1 MLSRGDFNSIA
12 YRMTAS
18 VLVLS
23 LLLAGASTM
32 GLYVVSSHE
41 EADKVERDLRQ
52 LVKTN
57 VPGIN
62 ESLWVM
68 DMRQLQIQLNSLLN
82 IPHVTKAQVESGGQ
96 ILASTGNNLPDEA
109 TIRRS
114 FALNYRLEDRIIP
127 LGNLQLQVNY
137 NDISKDLLSKAH
149 VRFLFQLGQIAL
161 VAVFMLFI
169 FRQIVTRRLETF
181 ENHISELNRGQTDAL
196 VLPKPMFFKGNDELD
211 MLVQAFNNMSGQLRE
226 MISDMKQAE
235 EDLRRMNERFSLAT
249 HAAQLGVWDWD
260 IPKNELAWE
269 ESMYRLYAIQR
280 EDFGGAYDAWART
293 IHPLDKA
300 QTEGEIQAALRGERE
315 YAPEFRIVLPD
326 GNIRYIKAN
335 SQTFRDEN
343 GTPLRMIGTNI
354 DITERKLAEEEV
366 RRLNAELE
374 RRVTERTAQLQ
385 AANQE
390 LEAFCYSVSHDLRA
404 PLRHIDGYV
413 DLLVSRCRD
422 SLTDKGLHYA
432 DTIAASA
439 RQMGVLIDD
448 LLQFSRTGR
457 AEIHQERVD
466 MNKAMEEALVTLQEG
481 CAGRAIEWAIEKLP
495 MVRGDFA
502 LLRQVWANL
511 LGNAVKYTRTR
522 ETTRITV
529 SSSRENDEDIFTVT
543 DNGVGFDMQ
552 YAGKLFGVFQRLHTQ
567 EEFEGTGIGLA
578 TVQRIINRHGGRVW
592 AEAELNRGATFHF
605 TLPLHTEESDV

>member
-52 LVKTN
+52 MVKTN

-82 IPHVTKAQVESGGQ
+82 IPHVTKAQVESDGR
-96 ILASTGNNLPDEA
+96 ILASAGNNLPDEA
-109 TIRRS
+109 TIRKS

-137 NDISKDLLSKAH
+137 NDISKDLLSKSH

-181 ENHISELNRGQTDAL
+181 ENHISELNLGQTDVL

-211 MLVQAFNNMSGQLRE
+211 MLVQAFNNMSNQLRE

-293 IHPLDKA
+293 IHPQDKA
-300 QTEGEIQAALRGERE
+300 HIEVEVQAALRGERE
-315 YAPEFRIVLPD
+315 YEPEFRIVLPD

-343 GTPLRMIGTNI
+343 GKPLRMIGTNI
-354 DITERKLAEEEV
+354 DITERKRAEEEI

-374 RRVTERTAQLQ
+374 RRVIERTAQLE

-457 AEIHQERVD
+457 AEIRQERVD
-466 MNKAMEEALVTLQEG
+466 MNKVLEEVLGTLQEG
-481 CAGRAIEWAIEKLP
+481 CAGRAIEWDIEELP
-495 MVRGDFA
+495 LVRGDFA

-511 LGNAVKYTRTR
+511 LENAVKYTRTR
-522 ETTRITV
+522 ETARIKV
-529 SSSRENDEDIFTVT
+529 SSHRENGEDIFTVT

-552 YAGKLFGVFQRLHTQ
+552 YAGKLFGVFQRLHPQ

-578 TVQRIINRHGGRVW
+578 TVQRIIKRHGGRVW
-592 AEAELNRGATFHF
+592 AEAELNRGATFYF
-605 TLPLHTEESDV
+605 TLPLHTEENNV